1 MLAALDEALDLR
13 PYAGVDETFS
23 PEPGPCTP
31 TELGLPEEEQTPC
44 CSIGSVYV
52 GDEVDFAAGNDDVVL
67 APDESYAVDVGNFVD
82 TIPRSASR
90 QSSAPSRDPPVS
102 LPPRR
107 G

>member
-1 MLAALDEALDLR
+1 MSMRHSR
-13 PYAGVDETFS
+13 PS
-23 PEPGPCTP
+23 LGPARRP
-31 TELGLPEEEQTPC
+31 QLGLPEEEQTPC

-82 TIPRSASR
+82 TDPAVCLEAVIGAVEG
-90 QSSAPSRDPPVS
+90 SS
-102 LPPRR
+102 